1 MKRSLLSFILNLC
14 LAGVAMTA
22 WSQNLM
28 LSQEEPEDEIA
39 VVGYFCNNDTMTYAR
54 TTSKYKIVEGD
65 TTTTNYFQE
74 VFMFVV
80 TDSTS
85 KGYKMK
91 LIPLDVRFKGADDDE
106 DEGDNFMVK
115 ALSQTLGKIVCE
127 FTTDELGQVQRID
140 NWRTIRDEVKKG
152 IKLMCDTLYTTD
164 PGMDSIMPRKQ
175 LENLLQLRF
184 STEQGVRESYEELD
198 ELFGLHGSTFDVGE
212 LETDSDDGGY
222 PTHIRARVGYTT
234 IEDEENDFEGDYAIS
249 TQSTATMP
257 VEDLMDIG
265 FGAVSLLLS
274 DMVND
279 SLEVVRDQVLDSL
292 KTAMPQGVEVK
303 ENAYFGYFINGW
315 PKEYYYE
322 KIVDIGAGKSV
333 ESTSMEWISRNWDI
347 YVRDDESAQKKD
359 I

>member
-1 MKRSLLSFILNLC
+1 MKQFLLSFMMIMC
-14 LAGVAMTA
+14 MASVAMSA

-28 LSQEEPEDEIA
+28 LNQEEPEDVIA
-39 VVGYFCNNDTMTYAR
+39 VVGYFCKNDTMTYAR

-74 VFMFVV
+74 EFMIVV

-91 LIPLDVRFKGADDDE
+91 LIPLNVRFKEAGDE
-106 DEGDNFMVK
+106 DEEDNFMMK

-152 IKLMCDTLYTTD
+152 IKLMCDTLYATKL
-164 PGMDSIMPRKQ
+164 GMDSIMPRRQ

-184 STEQGVRESYEELD
+184 STEEGVRESYEELD
-198 ELFGLHGSTFDVGE
+198 ELFGLHGSTFDIGD
-212 LETDSDDGGY
+212 LEKDTDDDGY
-222 PTHIRARVGYTT
+222 PTHIRARIGYTT

-265 FGAVSLLLS
+265 FSAVSLMLS

-279 SLEVVRDQVLDSL
+279 SLDVVRDQVLDSL
-292 KTAMPQGVEVK
+292 KTAMPQGVEIK
-303 ENAYFGYFINGW
+303 ENAYFGYFFNGW
-315 PKEYYYE
+315 PKEHYYE
-322 KIVDIGAGKSV
+322 KIIDLGAGKNV
-333 ESTSMEWISRNWDI
+333 ESTSMEWISRHWNI
-347 YVRDDESAQKKD
+347 YIRDDESTQNKE